1 MSKNAEIAKIFEQ
14 IASMLSILDENP
26 FKIRAYK
33 KAALNIL
40 ELNEEIEE
48 RVSRDDVIDIPGV
61 GKDLANKIKEYVEK

>member
-1 MSKNAEIAKIFEQ
+1 MENKHRMSKNTEIAQIFDQ

-40 ELNEEIEE
+40 ELNEEIED
-48 RVSRDDVIDIPGV
+48 RVSRNDVTEIPGV
-61 GKDLANKIKEYVEK
+61 GKDI